1 MSFKCK
7 KKGVS
12 LVELI
17 LSIAVLS
24 ILSVYVIQ
32 MFILSQKLN
41 NQAEALD
48 QSVLISEN
56 IFETI
61 ENDRSLE
68 SVYNLPLFKFAETI
82 ESGDVKTRKLFLDEN
97 WNPVQSSDAYIY
109 TLSFSAEEIQALEYS
124 VVDYN
129 ILIQKEE
136 NSKVEQIYEIEMEK
150 TY

>member
-1 MSFKCK
+1 MLFKHK

-32 MFILSQKLN
+32 MFLLSQKLN
-41 NQAEALD
+41 GQAEALD
-48 QSVLISEN
+48 QSVRLSEN
-56 IFETI
+56 IFETV
-61 ENDRSLE
+61 EKDKSLE
-68 SVYNLPLFKFAETI
+68 SVFNAPLFKFAETI
-82 ESGDVKTRKLFLDEN
+82 KLGDGVNLKVYLDEN
-97 WNPVQSSDAYIY
+97 WNPVQPNTVYFY
-109 TLSFSAEEIQALEYS
+109 TLSFTAEEIQALDYS
-124 VVDYN
+124 VVDYR
-129 ILIQKEE
+129 IMIQKEE

>member
-1 MSFKCK
+1 MSVKHK

-32 MFILSQKLN
+32 MFLLSQKLN
-41 NQAEALD
+41 AEAKALD
-48 QSVLISEN
+48 QSVLLSEN
-56 IFETI
+56 IFERVET
-61 ENDRSLE
+61 DKSLE
-68 SVYNLPLFKFAETI
+68 NVYKMPLFKFAEKI
-82 ESGDVKTRKLFLDEN
+82 ESGDVLHHKLYLDEK
-97 WNPVQSSDAYIY
+97 WQPVQKTNAYLY
-109 TLSFSAEEIQALEYS
+109 TVSFIAEEIQALEYS
-124 VVDYN
+124 IVDYS

-136 NSKVEQIYEIEMEK
+136 NLEVEQIYEIEMEK